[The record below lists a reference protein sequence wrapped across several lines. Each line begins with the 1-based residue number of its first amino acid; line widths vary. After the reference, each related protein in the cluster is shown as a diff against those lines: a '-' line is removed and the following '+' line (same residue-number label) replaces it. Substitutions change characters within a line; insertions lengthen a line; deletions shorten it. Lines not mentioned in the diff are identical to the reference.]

1 MRKITYREVL
11 KEALREEMRRD
22 PRVFLLGEDIAQF
35 GGSYKVTQGLLDEF
49 GPERVRNTPISEA
62 AIVGAAVGAAL
73 TGMRPVAE
81 LMYVDF
87 SWIAMDQIANQAAKN
102 RYMFGGKA
110 KVPMVL
116 RTQGGTGRS
125 SAAQH
130 AQSLEAWFIHIPGLK
145 VVMPATPYDAKGL
158 LKTAIRD
165 DNPVIFIEHKLLY
178 PETGEVPEEEVLVP
192 LGVAEVKRAG
202 EDVTVVA
209 HSRMVHLALRAA
221 DRLAA
226 EGISC
231 EVVDPRTLDPL
242 DVPAILRSVE
252 KTSRLHPPGGG
263 GAVLLRLGGGRP
275 RGGGGPG
282 LPGCPHPAGDR
293 PGHPHA
299 LLPQAG
305 ALCGPERRAGHRRRP
320 RGLRLAPK
328 CTGRRVSP
336 EWPGR
341 ATLP

>member
-1 MRKITYREVL
+1 MAPESSMRKITYREAL
-11 KEALREEMRRD
+11 KEALRDEMRRD

-87 SWIAMDQIANQAAKN
+87 SGIAMDQIANQAAKN

-158 LKTAIRD
+158 LKSAIRD
-165 DNPVIFIEHKLLY
+165 DNPVVFIEHKLLY
-178 PETGEVPEEEVLVP
+178 PETGEVPEEEYLVP

-202 EDVTVVA
+202 DDVTVVA

-221 DRLAA
+221 DRLLAD
-226 EGISC
+226 GISC

-242 DVPAILRSVE
+242 DSATILRSVE
-252 KTSRLHPPGGG
+252 KTSRLVILQE
-263 GAVLLRLGGGRP
+263 AVAQ
-275 RGGGGPG
+275 
-282 LPGCPHPAGDR
+282 CSFASEVA
-293 PGHPHA
+293 A
-299 LLPQAG
+299 LVAEE
-305 ALCGPERRAGHRRRP
+305 ALDC
-320 RGLRLAPK
+320 LDAPI
-328 CTGRRVSP
+328 RRVTALDTPMPFSP
-336 EWPGR
+336 ILERFVVPSEER
-341 ATLP
+341 LIAAVREVCV